1 MGVSNKVTCPAS
13 FSISLLIVCVILHIP
28 VGALAVTDSTTISI
42 PINLTT
48 DVGEY
53 KFPYPFDNWKIYVKF
68 QNTLNPN
75 LLVRYSSDKDIV
87 SPGESVTLRLE
98 VAPTTTD
105 VSSRIIVQLFQG
117 TEERNKWQ
125 LELPR
130 ISIKIPGNYKSPS
143 IPITPLSLHSFG
155 VPLTVELVAR
165 AEVVTEMPIVVRAE
179 KLTPIRQTVSI
190 KENSLGV
197 SSTFTKVDGLG
208 ARLILDS
215 AGLSFDGRFYISLR
229 IRELPFVKYDF
240 PPITFLTLSTESSIG
255 KELFKLKTPIT
266 ISVSSAKESVA
277 PEEALSIYGKV
288 PQVEGV
294 KIEVRARKSGGNW
307 LTIASTS
314 TTSGGSFMINWVP
327 TEAGDYEI
335 SAYHAGGEYTIE
347 TWSTNTIKIRVY
359 NQESNQKFIWVV
371 IATAV
376 VVVAA
381 IVKIIR
387 RRR

>member
-48 DVGEY
+48 DIGEY

-165 AEVVTEMPIVVRAE
+165 AEVVTEMPIMVRAE

-255 KELFKLKTPIT
+255 KELLKLKTPIT

-277 PEEALSIYGKV
+277 PGEALSIYGKIV

-359 NQESNQKFIWVV
+359 NPNEFLIGLLVV
-371 IATAV
+371 IATAFG
-376 VVVAA
+376 VAM
-381 IVKIIR
+381 IIR
-387 RRR
+387 RRRY